1 MIIEVPAY
9 DFDQPPDDSKP
20 KDLTHES
27 KAVFHWPPDLF
38 VAIHGTQIGG
48 RYIAKR

>member
-9 DFDQPPDDSKP
+9 DSDQPPDDSKP

-27 KAVFHWPPDLF
+27 KAVFHWPPDCLWPF
-38 VAIHGTQIGG
+38 MDRGSEGDT
-48 RYIAKR
+48 